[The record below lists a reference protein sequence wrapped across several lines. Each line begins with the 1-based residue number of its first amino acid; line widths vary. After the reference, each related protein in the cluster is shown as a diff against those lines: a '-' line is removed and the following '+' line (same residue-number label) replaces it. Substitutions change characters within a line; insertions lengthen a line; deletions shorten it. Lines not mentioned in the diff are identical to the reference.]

1 MWGYKME
8 ETTWATVLKTNG
20 ITVAEML
27 AQRLEAANIPAQ
39 AVQESAGKAFGF
51 SGGPLG
57 TAYVRVPVHY
67 LEEARELLDVAEP
80 ADADDIVICPS
91 CESELELED
100 AEWEQGWFI
109 CPVCETRV
117 SLDDLF

>member
-1 MWGYKME
+1 ME
-8 ETTWATVLKTNG
+8 ETTWTTVTETNG

-27 AQRLEAANIPAQ
+27 AQRLIAADIPAQ
-39 AVQESAGKAFGF
+39 AVQESIGRSFAFL
-51 SGGPLG
+51 GGPFG
-57 TAYVRVPVHY
+57 TAYVRVPEQF
-67 LEEARELLDVAEP
+67 LNEARALLDVEAPPDEE
-80 ADADDIVICPS
+80 DIVICPS

-100 AEWEQGWFI
+100 AEWEQGWFN